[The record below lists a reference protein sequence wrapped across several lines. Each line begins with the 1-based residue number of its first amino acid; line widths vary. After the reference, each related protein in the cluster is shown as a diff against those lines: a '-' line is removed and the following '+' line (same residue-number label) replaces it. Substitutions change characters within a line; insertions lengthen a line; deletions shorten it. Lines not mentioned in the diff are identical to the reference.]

1 MPGLKVCYC
10 RDHSLQRCFHMRSWW
25 DVNTD
30 SQDLRKLPSNL
41 CHLLYRCKKFMM
53 ESLTFQKSNLAAE
66 TTEVYMNSSFPPP
79 ANNNRPVYWPYTFIS
94 LSIIVQVGSLPLN
107 IYVLWLIVKN
117 QRNGT
122 ASEFFSINLC
132 YQPSLVS
139 VLCLCGAICGSDPSC
154 YFLKIQTTE
163 ISHYMCLKL

>member
-53 ESLTFQKSNLAAE
+53 ESLTFQKSI
-66 TTEVYMNSSFPPP
+66 S
-79 ANNNRPVYWPYTFIS
+79 RPLFQCCVC
-94 LSIIVQVGSLPLN
+94 VER
-107 IYVLWLIVKN
+107 YVAVIHPV
-117 QRNGT
+117 
-122 ASEFFSINLC
+122 I
-132 YQPSLVS
+132 
-139 VLCLCGAICGSDPSC
+139 
-154 YFLKIQTTE
+154 FLKYKPLRYRIT
-163 ISHYMCLKL
+163 CA

>member
-94 LSIIVQVGSLPLN
+94 LSIIVQ
-107 IYVLWLIVKN
+107 
-117 QRNGT
+117 
-122 ASEFFSINLC
+122 